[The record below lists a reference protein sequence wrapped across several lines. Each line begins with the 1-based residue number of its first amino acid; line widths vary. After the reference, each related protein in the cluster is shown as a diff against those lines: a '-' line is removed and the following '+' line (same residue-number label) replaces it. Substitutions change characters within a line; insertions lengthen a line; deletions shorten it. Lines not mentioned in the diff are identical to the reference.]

1 MLDIN
6 SEIGYNSLRTIQKEF
21 VMELSKYEYQE
32 KFSLCAIDRDLVAL
46 EKIQKSLLK
55 QRQVMDKWFDKYL
68 DMFDKK
74 MDSSNPD
81 TPIWKLYNTKSQEY
95 SELNEIITTA
105 NAYITKLK
113 TI

>member
-1 MLDIN
+1 
-6 SEIGYNSLRTIQKEF
+6 
-21 VMELSKYEYQE
+21 
-32 KFSLCAIDRDLVAL
+32 
-46 EKIQKSLLK
+46 
-55 QRQVMDKWFDKYL
+55 MDKWFDKYL